1 MKRIVISVLFFFLF
15 FSFSSDVSASLVTIK
30 EDGQV
35 ILKVLGDQTSVD
47 LKESDSNLDLK
58 EVINKEINKDD
69 HIALTKED
77 GKIALKVGGEE
88 EINVT
93 NMEENLIE
101 VEEKPKTKKIT
112 VRLKDGKFMI
122 EQNGVSA
129 LTDHAINI
137 DPSQNKFLID
147 TSDGKKFL
155 NVFPYDAAQSVLRTR
170 ILNQIDNTP
179 FEITEKDDDIYYVIS
194 GEKVIKI
201 ISFYDIKIPIT
212 AKVSA
217 STGEVFS
224 IDKPDWLKF
233 ISFLF
238 V

>member
-1 MKRIVISVLFFFLF
+1 MKRIIILILF
-15 FSFSSDVSASLVTIK
+15 FSFFLFSTSDVSASIITIK
-30 EDGQV
+30 RDGQV
-35 ILKVLGDQTSVD
+35 ILKVLGDQTSID
-47 LKESDSNLDLK
+47 LNESDSSLDLK
-58 EVINKEINKDD
+58 EVINKEIDKNDQ
-69 HIALTKED
+69 ITLTKED

-101 VEEKPKTKKIT
+101 VEETPKVKKIT
-112 VRLKDGKFMI
+112 VKLKDGKFMI

-155 NVFPYDAAQSVLRTR
+155 TVFPYDAAQSILRTR
-170 ILNQIDNTP
+170 ILNQIDDNP
-179 FEITEKDDDIYYVIS
+179 FEITEKDNNVYYVIS

-201 ISFYDIKIPIT
+201 FSFYDIKIPIT
-212 AKVSA
+212 AEVST